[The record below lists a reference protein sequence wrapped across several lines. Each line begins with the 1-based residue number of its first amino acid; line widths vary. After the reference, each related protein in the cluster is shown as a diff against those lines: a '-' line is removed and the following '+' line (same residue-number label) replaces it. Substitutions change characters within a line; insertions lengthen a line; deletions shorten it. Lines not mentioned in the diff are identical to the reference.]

1 MDKKRQAANAVVGD
15 DRQDRYIAA
24 GIARGYVNAAGLIEP
39 IDETARRRIYD
50 AMANGLE
57 NPNSPLPPVCVF
69 SIGKSYNVT
78 ISIPHLYQWSLRPD
92 DCALTSQTDCGGYE
106 GQIFPTDGHIPLPA
120 DLACGY
126 YRLTLQAG
134 DELWHTR
141 VIISPGRCFERPA
154 DERLWGMCVQLYTLR
169 SVNDW
174 GIGDFGTLKEALY
187 ETAQRGGAFV
197 GVNPLHALYPAV
209 PENASPYSP
218 SSRTALNVAYIDVQ
232 AVAEFQTGESAIAW
246 WKSAAVQEEWLRLR
260 QTERV
265 DYGAVMALKL
275 TALRLAWRSF
285 SDPERKQ
292 AFCRFQAERGEA
304 LVRQAEFDALHHAL
318 TKSQENAWGWP
329 VWPEAYQRDDSE
341 TVRRFVESHDDDV
354 QFYAWLQWL
363 AHQQLSECFT
373 LSRRLGMAVGLYG
386 DLAVGVAE
394 GGVQTWCDR
403 TLYRMK
409 ASVGAPPDP
418 LGPQG
423 QNWGLPPMDPH
434 VLRQRAYQPFIEVL
448 RANMRYFGA
457 LRIDHVMSLLRL
469 WWVPYGETADA
480 GGYVAYPLDDLLAI
494 LTLESQRHR
503 CVVIGEDLGIVPP
516 EIVQKLRD
524 AGVYSYKVLYFEK
537 EEGGFR
543 PPERYFP
550 QSMATPTTHD
560 LPTLVGYWQKGD
572 LRLGESLGIYPD
584 AEVLAALREAR
595 DDDKRALEE
604 MLLQYGFLSEPPPPG
619 VMTDELNV
627 ALHRFIAS
635 TSSQFVGLQPEDWLH
650 VETPVNVP
658 GTSDQYPNWRRR
670 LPAPLASAFENPLG
684 QRLLAAVQRGR
695 EGHTLDEPGR
705 ENYCENH

>member
-1 MDKKRQAANAVVGD
+1 MDKMRQTADAAIGD
-15 DRQDRYIAA
+15 DGQDRYDEV

-50 AMANGLE
+50 AMASGLE
-57 NPNSPLPPVCVF
+57 SPNSPLPPVCVF
-69 SIGKSYNVT
+69 SAGKSYIVT
-78 ISIPHLYQWSLRPD
+78 ILIPNLYQWKLRPD
-92 DCALTSQTDCGGYE
+92 DYALAPADGGGFYE
-106 GQIFPTDGHIPLPA
+106 GQIAPSDEQITLPA
-120 DLACGY
+120 DLVCGY
-126 YRLTLQAG
+126 YRLTLRAG
-134 DELWHTR
+134 DALWHTS
-141 VIISPGRCFERPA
+141 VIISPGRCFARPV

-169 SVNDW
+169 SANDW
-174 GIGDFGTLKEALY
+174 GIGDFGALKEALY
-187 ETAQRGGAFV
+187 ETARRGGAFV

-218 SSRTALNVAYIDVQ
+218 SSRTALNVAYIDVE
-232 AVAEFQTGESAIAW
+232 AVAEFQASESAIAW
-246 WKSAAVQEEWLRLR
+246 WKSADVQNERQRLR
-260 QTERV
+260 QTDSV
-265 DYGAVMALKL
+265 DYAAVMTLKM
-275 TALRLAWRSF
+275 TALRLAWQSF
-285 SDPERKQ
+285 DDPQRKQ
-292 AFCRFQAERGEA
+292 AFRRFLAERGEA
-304 LVRQAEFDALHHAL
+304 IIRQAEFDALHYAL
-318 TKSQENAWGWP
+318 TQGQENAWGWP
-329 VWPEAYQRDDSE
+329 VWPEAYRRHDSE
-341 TVRRFVESHDDDV
+341 TVRRFAESHDDDV
-354 QFYAWLQWL
+354 RFYAWLQWL

-394 GGVQTWCDR
+394 GGVQTWCDK

-434 VLRQRAYQPFIEVL
+434 VLRQRAYRPFIEVL

-537 EEGGFR
+537 EGAGFR
-543 PPERYFP
+543 PPERYLP

-584 AEVLAALREAR
+584 AEVLAALDKAR
-595 DDDKRALEE
+595 DDDKRALEA
-604 MLLQYGFLSEPPPPG
+604 MLLEYGFLAKPLSPG
-619 VMTDELNV
+619 AMTDELNV

-635 TSSQFVGLQPEDWLH
+635 TSSQFVGLQPEDWLL

-670 LPAPLASAFENPLG
+670 LPATLASAFESPLG
-684 QRLLAAVQRGR
+684 QRLLEAVQRGR
-695 EGHTLDEPGR
+695 EGHTLDDPE
-705 ENYCENH
+705 